1 MAGQDYIQKSY
12 DLISKDY
19 NVGTIDD
26 FKKSIEKPEG
36 MKKVYDYLSESFNV
50 GDFDSF
56 SKNMLPDKTTLQQG
70 GNFVT
75 QIPVPEPAGPLA
87 NVPKPVN
94 PLTNP
99 GYAFESIRRTGTIPT
114 PKTADKEKMIGQ
126 TIDENRQLINTEL
139 DSVTKDIQSKSEQFR
154 KEHPVLSALSS
165 VRGGTRPGV
174 ENEYTSDARY
184 ANLSAA
190 SRLLDESEQLLKAG
204 NGGGIIAGVKDA
216 ASNIDTYSM
225 GLSDLLDNQSVF
237 NALQKYQ
244 ENKPLTEDEERLL
257 DAVSINAAA
266 RLASKEPG
274 LGYTAGSAFVQSVP
288 FMLEMIAN
296 PISGAGRSGGKAL
309 AKYAAERFA
318 KAGANKLLKGSA
330 KAAGRVAADAMAATG
345 MAMTTGA
352 AGVAADT
359 YNRMSGVPVVD
370 NQFGEIQ
377 LSDVK
382 SGESAGKAFYKSLA
396 SRSIENFSEMF
407 GEYFGPI
414 GNVLSNTSIGK
425 KLSSSAIINE
435 LNKLTYADWAKKYQ
449 DILKDGKFNG
459 FIGETAEEYVGGLLN
474 AALVGDQSF
483 EDLAS
488 VENLVQTVSA
498 VGLMSGVFGAVNLA
512 GVRSARYQARKKLE
526 KSEKEA
532 YEAIGEDFNSLKE
545 EMLNNDPDSRN
556 AAMESIISS
565 QDLSVKQKQSLINY
579 LYYQNQYDG
588 LLNGENKRVNET
600 IEAENNAIREESNQ
614 ETGMYVEA
622 SLIDPLTGARIPG
635 TIVKGNMDDA
645 NLYVTWRGEDGNVK
659 MVKKSDIDPAT
670 IQSMPTQDVIDSNA
684 TMMQQAAEK
693 EIDHDMSYDPSIPAP
708 EENLGTPFTL
718 PDGNTYRFTSTT
730 AEGGFIAAQ
739 LDNEGNVIATTDQ
752 ITAEDYYN
760 SMQRAIDAV
769 EDANNMSENEAQNE
783 TSPSGEESKVSET
796 GTEQVS
802 FPMKGKYIDYS
813 KITEPKMYAS
823 ALQSEFGDEA
833 VSVLDKMIKIRKE
846 KLEKGSKSSDVIR
859 AKRDENELKQELTML
874 NGARNIIV
882 PKNISEMVEKVN
894 ENVTEPTPV
903 AKETVPEST
912 TEEEAHTEQVS
923 LIPVNEQGVPQYH
936 LTSIDNT
943 LDDLLDGSLSIEE
956 VNSFVDE
963 NIKAADKELKE
974 VEKRKPKMG
983 TSKVD
988 YLAQRDAIAEELNA
1002 ARQKVEYWNNVKKEI
1017 TPEEQDSQV
1026 IDKWMNEEPM
1036 NLQEL
1041 AAQMIATGRLKLL
1054 QADYK
1059 KQTGYGNKEAR
1070 KMFGIFA
1077 SKENGGVSLEKAGEI
1092 IELRAR
1098 GEGLLSENQEIEL
1111 NSGFEALMDVLT
1123 SSNTRGDINNY
1134 ISRNRERILREEREY
1149 QDGLEATMA
1158 EQAYGMSLEDYRSYV
1173 EAMERDMRQSLLSDE
1188 DYAQLQGEIY
1198 DDMMARER
1206 EYYEEIDEALELDRL
1221 NNVKQQK
1228 NIEDYG
1234 ENDEGRNDSLYKG
1247 SERVL
1252 PETQVNQERGVD
1264 NPQESEQAVADTG
1277 SEDGVAQESTSG
1289 EIKPVGVGHFGNI
1302 YDQFKGKVKEAFD
1315 FLVKHKEGDLLGVF
1329 YRDGIGDI
1337 DLVWGNDNGGLR
1349 HIIKRHIE
1357 EQNDFN
1363 DVFEMQSAINDVI
1376 SNGDIVRENKDKV
1389 TLQTDRYKVSINKQ
1403 YRDEKGNVIERKN
1416 WVVTA
1421 FDKSK
1426 KKGEK
1431 KYAPSR
1437 ETLTTPSS
1445 NLNKADGVTLP
1456 SNGDISTNKGKEI
1469 SSKNQ
1474 REKSKINLAVIQEG
1488 IREVD
1493 ENGYPFVLASDGTT
1507 IFGNITPKTGLVEAP
1522 IKLSV
1527 GFQGNNGKG
1536 YGLAHIEA
1544 NHGEQIRNAGFSSV
1558 KDFVS
1563 YVARNYDEDNVRVG
1577 KRRKNGSQTFLIQI
1591 TDTHDNTLFIEL
1603 SKDSSYW
1610 NVNSAGIFR
1619 KGYSN
1624 KKETVVKTEPQQ
1636 PNNAVSTGSSLSE
1649 NRKDGIISSEPNGEP
1664 TVSENKYTNTSSKN
1678 KEKGLKINPN
1688 ESILDFAQRVVDA
1701 DTRAKEEQKVE
1712 QNPTDAQK
1720 EAGNYKK
1727 GHIKVDGLD
1736 ITIEQPKGSVRSGKD
1751 RDGKEWSVTMN
1762 NTYGYI
1768 RGTKGVDGDHIDVF
1782 LSDDTSQ
1789 GNVYVVDQVNPD
1801 GSFDEHKVMY
1811 GFPDIES
1818 AKTAYLSNYEKD
1830 WKGLGNITEVSKDD
1844 FKKWIDS
1851 SVRKSKPFAEYKG
1864 YENKSDKST
1873 PAKQE
1878 NKSVSK
1884 NKLVTD
1890 ERYEELKKRMRAKLG
1905 GQMNLGVDP
1914 EILAIGTEMAVYHI
1928 EKGARKFADY
1938 AKNMIDDMGDA
1949 IRPYLKSFYNGAR
1962 DLPEVQQLGWDKDMT
1977 SYDEVSKFDIA
1988 NLGKEEVNPIET
2000 AQIVTKEKEVEEQ
2013 ADTAKKKIKKERNKK
2028 VKNESKDLPLSIN
2041 DLFTFKNNDNEQG
2054 NTRTDKGLGTEAREE
2069 TGRPERR
2076 GNDRGVHGDNVSDKV
2091 GSRSVSG
2098 TDSFKQPVVRN
2109 TNNFRFSENRGI
2121 EIPSGEIAKLK
2132 ANIEAIKTLK
2142 EIEKSGVPAT
2152 PEQQSKMAKYVGWGG
2167 LAEALNESKY
2177 NFRNNRYYGD
2187 KNWNEKYLPYYEQIK
2202 NLLTK
2207 EEFDSAVKST
2217 TTSHYTPSEV
2227 VNAMWNIAER
2237 LGFKGGN
2244 ISEPAMGIGN
2254 ILGMIPQSVSGNSY
2268 LSGFEIDSLSG
2279 RIAKALYPDA
2289 NIKVEGYEK
2298 SFAPN
2303 TKDLVITNVPFGK
2316 NAPYDKVLDKQ
2327 FRKKLGSSYNL
2338 HNYFIL
2344 KGLLELKEGG
2354 LGVFVTT
2361 SATMDGADSR
2371 FREYIS
2377 GNNYDLVGA
2386 IRLPNNAFLKGA
2398 GTSVTTDILIF
2409 RKRKP
2414 GESSNGI
2421 GYTSTVQIGEG
2432 TYQENGED
2440 RTKPIMVNEYFA
2452 NNPDMM
2458 LGEMMTAYDAGS
2470 GGLYSGASQTLKA
2483 KPGADLGKELGNAI
2497 NKLPEGIL
2505 SQSVSQN
2512 DKSEVRETTTLKEGT
2527 ITAKNGK
2534 VYVSFQG
2541 ELKLVK
2547 VTDTFIH
2554 NGEIRKVADAVNDY
2568 NNLKEVLNRLIS
2580 KEQTKGANPEP
2591 TRKELNKVYDEFVA
2605 KYGTLNRNKA
2615 LDDVI
2620 AEDVEHG
2627 LPLSLESV
2635 KRVPSAT
2642 GKSMV
2647 WQVTKADGILNKR
2660 VSYPFEIPTKADNI
2674 SDAVNIS
2681 KSYKGNIDI
2690 PYIAEITGKTE
2701 DDVTREMLETGLAY
2715 KDPITGNIIDKNTYL
2730 SGNVKDKLMEARA
2743 AVEDNPEFQKNVDDL
2758 ENVQPERIPYGDI
2771 SFRLGT
2777 TWIPEEFIN
2786 AFAETT
2792 LGISSANPMF
2802 VSEVEEYIVDK
2813 NARITDY
2820 AKSSEFKTSRLS
2832 AIDIFKAALNQRK
2845 PKVYDEVSYYE
2856 GTSKKTRKVV
2866 NEQETQAAAEKIA
2879 EMSDKFVE
2887 YMDSKTMFHQRIED
2901 VYNDKYNNY
2910 VLKKY
2915 EKPAFDNYPNANKD
2929 IKLRD
2934 HQTKAVQRC
2943 LSESTLLAH
2952 QVGTGKTFT
2961 MITTAMEMRRLG
2973 IANKPMIVVQNATLE
2988 DFVRDFYKLYPSAK
3002 ILSPSKEERNAENRK
3017 RLFNLIATGDFDAIV
3032 VPQSFMAF
3040 IPDSEERKKA
3050 YIQKRIDDFE
3060 AAIERIE
3067 DRTIQER
3074 LRKEVNNLRDSLEGV
3089 KKGKNAK
3096 GKAKTAESITAKTE
3110 RILDRRTDDVL
3121 TFEQMG
3127 VDALFVDEAHNYK
3140 KIGFPSKMSNV
3151 KGIDTSASQRA
3162 NSMLLKAQWVAE
3174 KNGGR
3179 NVILATGTPIT
3190 NTMAEVWTMMNFVSP
3205 DILDAY
3211 SIKSFDEFATTFG
3224 TVEPSLEF
3232 TATGNFKIAERF
3244 KSYTNV
3250 PELVKAFRSH
3260 TDVVLTEDV
3269 KEFKQ
3274 SNNIPKLKDGKM
3286 TNVVVEKNEDLEDV
3300 MQTLIKELEA
3310 FNKLTGK
3317 AKKEKS
3323 ALPLVVFTK
3332 AKQAAIDLRL
3342 LNPTFPDNPDSKTN
3356 KVVEN
3361 VIELYKES
3369 TPDKGTQLIFCDSY
3383 QSPSET
3389 PKMDLFDVDLSV
3401 PQFNLYND
3409 IKRKL
3414 IEGGIPASQI
3424 AIVSNYEGEKRN
3436 ALFDKVRT
3444 GDVRILIGSTEKMG
3458 VGVNVQDR
3466 LFALHHI
3473 DAPIRPMDFEQR
3485 NGRILRQ
3492 GNLYATWGKPVN
3504 VVTYGVKGTLDATAY
3519 DRLRIKQNFINQMM
3533 KGDTSSRIMEEQDDE
3548 DPSGMTFS
3556 EMAATLSG
3564 DKTAQ
3569 LLFVA
3574 QNKLKKLQNS
3584 KRSDLNSKSSMQIN
3598 ISVAK
3603 SRLNDFIR
3611 RKDEQQKITDIVK
3624 SNFPEGIES
3633 VTVKGNTINKSIS
3646 TELAPIVEQ
3655 YYDDYTLNRN
3665 TPPLKISLNNG
3676 KGEAIVHFN
3685 EGKMV
3690 YNLYVDGNKIV
3701 ENRDFSG
3708 AKGLMSSID
3717 RQLESQE
3724 KNLSTLKK
3732 NIEDEQNKISGLEEA
3747 IKKPWGKEEE
3757 LKAAQQEVEKLQQQL
3772 EEKAKQSDIVR
3783 QIESESQLDVN
3794 GNIIDETIRYRKVT
3808 DPSEI
3813 EFLENQEKIKVYRA
3827 MQVIDGKLY
3836 PPMAAAMGGKLIEPI
3851 ELNKWEKAVERP
3863 ELAIPDIDSKTG
3875 KQKVDKK
3882 TGELVWKFVLDKGGK
3897 DATGKKATP
3906 IPARYNPYI
3915 HTSRSPLN
3923 DQFKSAW
3930 IRPNLV
3936 TVEVEVPV
3944 SELTSGYKAE
3954 RAKDA
3959 VGEVEWKSGSVSGE
3973 LAKVGKTRRVIL
3985 SRWDK
3990 PVRVLDNSEVAERIA
4005 ELIGDNDITIPE
4017 NVVTPQ
4023 LRAELDKRGVK
4034 IGDPEKGVNKN
4045 EQVQEALKNGLLTDN
4060 SLVRFRENVS
4070 ENGKSLAES
4079 GNKQAVVDELSNS
4092 LNTPITV
4099 YNSLEEIVDENP
4111 RRQRNKRAAKGWYDY
4126 KTGEV
4131 FVVMPNNNNAAD
4143 IQATILH
4150 EIVAHKGL
4158 RKMFGEDFD
4167 TFLDNVYANATV
4179 DIRRKIVDM
4188 TEGNPLRLR
4197 EATEE
4202 YLAELAEK
4210 GFDNKAERTLWEK
4223 VKDAFLDLLRKA
4235 GIKLDFQLTDN
4246 ELRYILWRSYKQ
4258 LQNEN
4263 LLDIA
4268 EDITKRTELGIGDTV
4283 LRFREEGQTDK
4294 KDAEDTTVQ
4303 EYEAALNKKNRLNI
4317 NTYKAREAFQ
4327 DSMLSVKILQETLE
4341 KHSGKEV
4348 RNFED
4353 VYKAENQL
4361 GSKTYA
4367 DFDSFRKK
4375 YFEPLV
4381 KELDE
4386 LIKEDWKRNE
4396 DLKMYVYAKS
4406 GLERN
4411 EKFPVIKAEQEYV
4424 DKKKELDKSLIEGKL
4439 NDKQYDALL
4448 EQAEAARDQ
4457 KIADSKTED
4466 FSGLTGLMKDYNEV
4480 NGTDEKDFKSLAE
4493 KIVSEYESQNDTK
4506 GLWKAI
4512 RAVNDF
4518 TLRKEMES
4526 GLISSEQFR
4535 SIKNMGMDYYVPLR
4549 GWKEEVASDV
4559 YEYVTKISPVENI
4572 NAKMKGRKSLAFNP
4586 LATMCSLA
4594 ETAIVLGNRN
4604 KMKQKL
4610 FNLVVNRPS
4619 SLATVRDIWYVKNA
4633 EGKWEPDYPDLGKAN
4648 SAEAINKALEEHEE
4662 RMRELEKDGKAKRKH
4677 PRLDIGLKANKSQLD
4692 EHTVKVKINGQEYA
4706 IYIKAN
4712 PRAAQALNGMFT
4724 YEKNKMLGVL
4734 GFYTKLKRLYGAS
4747 MTSNNPEFIL
4757 PNFVRDT
4764 HQATALTF
4772 MNYGLKGVKNAM
4784 KESPDVIKAVY
4795 RGIRGKFDP
4804 KNEYDV
4810 LFKEFLENGGET
4822 GYVQYFSSKD
4832 FEKDL
4837 ERILMP
4843 TMSQKA
4849 YDYSLKKLGHII
4861 EQANRMSEDITRFN
4875 AYVQSRKAGKTI
4887 VDSIDDAKNISVNFG
4902 RRGAGFA
4909 TGGFW
4914 GTLAG
4919 VLNEFKLFFNP
4930 VIQGI
4935 NIILE
4940 PSAKHMARFAFTLFS
4955 HFALGMLVPYLYD
4968 LFGDDD
4974 YWNQSD
4980 FNRMNNLII
4989 GRIKIPMAPFF
5000 REIYG
5005 TGDIVYRLLTDRIS
5019 AEDSAW
5025 ETVSQVARMFSLEGL
5040 SNPLMFFVPDLG
5052 SPVGDIYE
5060 NENFMGLPIAKQTD
5074 FNEFDPEYKRVYKGT
5089 NGVLVAAS
5097 KYFNDITGGDDV
5109 DKSRFDNKYL
5119 NPAYIEHL
5127 LINYTGGI
5135 GKTLS
5140 NVIGSVVDL
5149 INNDTDNLTLR
5160 KIPVFGR
5167 FILDNDERTERSAI
5181 NRQYY
5186 KITEEV
5192 EKMEHNERGYAN
5204 KAASGDL
5211 DYLEKLASLQKS
5223 QRFNNLKKIISE
5235 IKKLEEKK
5243 KRIPDKYKDNL
5254 KNIDDNIFQLKE
5266 MAVEMNKD
5274 KE

>member
-19 NVGTIDD
+19 NVGTIED

-56 SKNMLPDKTTLQQG
+56 TKNMLPDKTTLQQG
-70 GNFVT
+70 TNFVT
-75 QIPVPEPAGPLA
+75 QIPVPEPAGPLS
-87 NVPKPVN
+87 NVPEPVN

-99 GYAFESIRRTGTIPT
+99 GYAFESIRRTGAVPT

-126 TIDENRQLINTEL
+126 TIDENRQLVNTQL
-139 DSVTKDIQSKSEQFR
+139 DDVIKDIQGKSEQFR
-154 KEHPVLSALSS
+154 KEHPVLSVLSS
-165 VRGGTRPGV
+165 VRGGTRPRV

-204 NGGGIIAGVKDA
+204 NGGGIIAGAKDA

-266 RLASKEPG
+266 RLAAKDPS

-330 KAAGRVAADAMAATG
+330 QAAGRVAADAMAATG

-382 SGESAGKAFYKSLA
+382 GGESAGKAFYKSLA

-425 KLSSSAIINE
+425 KLSSSAIINQ

-449 DILKDGKFNG
+449 DILKDGRFNG

-532 YEAIGEDFNSLKE
+532 YKAIGEDFNSLKE
-545 EMLNNDPDSRN
+545 EMLNSDPDSRN
-556 AAMESIISS
+556 ATMESIISS
-565 QDLSVKQKQSLINY
+565 QDLSAKQKQSLINY

-659 MVKKSDIDPAT
+659 MIKKSDIDPAT
-670 IQSMPTQDVIDSNA
+670 IQSMPTQNVIDSNA

-708 EENLGTPFTL
+708 EENLGTSFVL
-718 PDGNTYRFTSTT
+718 PDGGTYRFISTT
-730 AEGGFIAAQ
+730 PEGGFIAEQ

-752 ITAEDYYN
+752 ITADDYYN

-769 EDANNMSENEAQNE
+769 EDANNMSENETKNE
-783 TSPSGEESKVSET
+783 TSPSDGESKVSET
-796 GTEQVS
+796 ETEQIS
-802 FPMKGKYIDYS
+802 FPMKGEEIDYS
-813 KITEPKMYAS
+813 KITEPNVYAA
-823 ALQSEFGDEA
+823 ALQQEFGNDA
-833 VSVLDKMIKIRKE
+833 ASVLDEIISDKQAE
-846 KLEKGSKSSDVIR
+846 LEKASKGKDAIARRR
-859 AKRDENELKQELTML
+859 ATSKLNTELAIL
-874 NGARNIIV
+874 NDTRNILTPQDATAESAEV
-882 PKNISEMVEKVN
+882 LNNNI
-894 ENVTEPTPV
+894 TETI
-903 AKETVPEST
+903 PEQT
-912 TEEEAHTEQVS
+912 TAEEVQTEQVP

-943 LDDLLDGSLSIEE
+943 LDDLLDGTMSIEE

-963 NIKAADKELKE
+963 NIKAAESELKE

-983 TSKVD
+983 TSKAD

-1002 ARQKVEYWNNVKKEI
+1002 ARQKVEYWNNVMKEI
-1017 TPEEQDSQV
+1017 APEEQDSQV
-1026 IDKWMNEEPM
+1026 IDNWMNEEPM

-1077 SKENGGVSLEKAGEI
+1077 SKENGGVSLERAGEI

-1098 GEGLLSENQEIEL
+1098 EEGLLSDNQEIEL

-1123 SSNTRGDINNY
+1123 SSNTRGDINSY
-1134 ISRNRERILREEREY
+1134 ISRSREAKLIEEKEY
-1149 QDGLEATMA
+1149 QRNLA
-1158 EQAYGMSLEDYRSYV
+1158 EQFAAEAYGMSYNDYLAYEESIDRTIRANMLD
-1173 EAMERDMRQSLLSDE
+1173 EAQYNE
-1188 DYAQLQGEIY
+1188 LQGEIY

-1206 EYYEEIDEALELDRL
+1206 DFYEDIDEALAADRL
-1221 NNVKQQK
+1221 NNVEQQQ
-1228 NIEDYG
+1228 IEEDYG
-1234 ENDEGRNDSLYKG
+1234 ENESREYESLHQG
-1247 SERVL
+1247 SDGIL
-1252 PETQVNQERGVD
+1252 PETQVNQEGRGG
-1264 NPQESEQAVADTG
+1264 NIEETEQASFSTG
-1277 SEDGVAQESTSG
+1277 G
-1289 EIKPVGVGHFGNI
+1289 EN
-1302 YDQFKGKVKEAFD
+1302 
-1315 FLVKHKEGDLLGVF
+1315 
-1329 YRDGIGDI
+1329 
-1337 DLVWGNDNGGLR
+1337 
-1349 HIIKRHIE
+1349 
-1357 EQNDFN
+1357 
-1363 DVFEMQSAINDVI
+1363 
-1376 SNGDIVRENKDKV
+1376 
-1389 TLQTDRYKVSINKQ
+1389 
-1403 YRDEKGNVIERKN
+1403 
-1416 WVVTA
+1416 
-1421 FDKSK
+1421 
-1426 KKGEK
+1426 
-1431 KYAPSR
+1431 
-1437 ETLTTPSS
+1437 
-1445 NLNKADGVTLP
+1445 GVTQ
-1456 SNGDISTNKGKEI
+1456 E
-1469 SSKNQ
+1469 
-1474 REKSKINLAVIQEG
+1474 EKPA
-1488 IREVD
+1488 
-1493 ENGYPFVLASDGTT
+1493 TT
-1507 IFGNITPKTGLVEAP
+1507 IK
-1522 IKLSV
+1522 
-1527 GFQGNNGKG
+1527 Q
-1536 YGLAHIEA
+1536 
-1544 NHGEQIRNAGFSSV
+1544 
-1558 KDFVS
+1558 
-1563 YVARNYDEDNVRVG
+1563 DE
-1577 KRRKNGSQTFLIQI
+1577 
-1591 TDTHDNTLFIEL
+1591 
-1603 SKDSSYW
+1603 
-1610 NVNSAGIFR
+1610 
-1619 KGYSN
+1619 
-1624 KKETVVKTEPQQ
+1624 
-1636 PNNAVSTGSSLSE
+1636 SL
-1649 NRKDGIISSEPNGEP
+1649 
-1664 TVSENKYTNTSSKN
+1664 
-1678 KEKGLKINPN
+1678 
-1688 ESILDFAQRVVDA
+1688 LDFAQRVVDA

-1736 ITIEQPKGSVRSGKD
+1736 ITIEQPKGSIRSGKD

-1864 YENKSDKST
+1864 VENKS
-1873 PAKQE
+1873 E
-1878 NKSVSK
+1878 NAAPEKPEKKSVSK

-2013 ADTAKKKIKKERNKK
+2013 ADTAKKKIKKERNKNI
-2028 VKNESKDLPLSIN
+2028 KNESKDLPLSIN
-2041 DLFTFKNNDNEQG
+2041 DLFTFKNSDNEQG

-2069 TGRPERR
+2069 TGRSERR
-2076 GNDRGVHGDNVSDKV
+2076 GNYRGVHGDNVPDKV

-2098 TDSFKQPVVRN
+2098 TDSVKQLVVRN
-2109 TNNFRFSENRGI
+2109 TNNFRFPENRGI
-2121 EIPSGEIAKLK
+2121 EIPTGEIAKLK

-2177 NFRNNRYYGD
+2177 NFRNNRYYAD

-2483 KPGADLGKELGNAI
+2483 KAGADLSKELSNAI

-2512 DKSEVRETTTLKEGT
+2512 DKSEVRKATTLKEGT

-2541 ELKLVK
+2541 ELKPVK

-2580 KEQTKGANPEP
+2580 EEQTKGANPEP

-2690 PYIAEITGKTE
+2690 PYIADITGKTE
-2701 DDVTREMLETGLAY
+2701 EDVTREMLETGLAY

-2730 SGNVKDKLMEARA
+2730 SGNVKDKLLEAKA

-2832 AIDIFKAALNQRK
+2832 TIDIFKAALNQRK

-3274 SNNIPKLKDGKM
+3274 SNNIPKLKDNKM
-3286 TNVVVEKNEDLEDV
+3286 TNIVVEKNEDLEDV
-3300 MQTLIKELEA
+3300 MQTLIHELEE

-3317 AKKEKS
+3317 AKRNKS

-3356 KVVEN
+3356 RVVEN
-3361 VIELYKES
+3361 VLELYKES

-3383 QSPSET
+3383 QSPSEK

-3414 IEGGIPASQI
+3414 VEGGIPTNEI

-3436 ALFDKVRT
+3436 ALFDKVRN
-3444 GDVRILIGSTEKMG
+3444 GDVRVLIGSTEKMG

-3584 KRSDLNSKSSMQIN
+3584 KRSDLNSKSSMQVN

-3611 RKDEQQKITDIVK
+3611 RKEEQKEITDSVK
-3624 SNFPEGIES
+3624 ANFPDGVES
-3633 VTVKGNTINKSIS
+3633 VTVKGKTISKSIS
-3646 TELAPIVEQ
+3646 TELSPIVEQ

-3690 YNLYVDGNKIV
+3690 YNLYVDGKKLV

-3708 AKGLMSSID
+3708 AKGLMASID
-3717 RQLESQE
+3717 RQIESQE
-3724 KNLSTLKK
+3724 NNLSSLERK
-3732 NIEDEQNKISGLEEA
+3732 IEDEENKISGLEEA

-3757 LKAAQQEVEKLQQQL
+3757 LKAAQQEVENLQKQL
-3772 EEKAKQSDIVR
+3772 EEKAKQNNVVR
-3783 QIESESQLDVN
+3783 QIENESKLDVN
-3794 GNIIDETIRYRKVT
+3794 GNIVDETVRYRKGNSNISNMPYRQRINT
-3808 DPSEI
+3808 A
-3813 EFLENQEKIKVYRA
+3813 EKLAQRLNTNVQFIVD
-3827 MQVIDGKLY
+3827 MEQV
-3836 PPMAAAMGGKLIEPI
+3836 
-3851 ELNKWEKAVERP
+3851 
-3863 ELAIPDIDSKTG
+3863 SK
-3875 KQKVDKK
+3875 
-3882 TGELVWKFVLDKGGK
+3882 LDKAK
-3897 DATGKKATP
+3897 
-3906 IPARYNPYI
+3906 
-3915 HTSRSPLN
+3915 
-3923 DQFKSAW
+3923 Q
-3930 IRPNLV
+3930 
-3936 TVEVEVPV
+3936 
-3944 SELTSGYKAE
+3944 LT
-3954 RAKDA
+3954 
-3959 VGEVEWKSGSVSGE
+3959 
-3973 LAKVGKTRRVIL
+3973 
-3985 SRWDK
+3985 
-3990 PVRVLDNSEVAERIA
+3990 
-4005 ELIGDNDITIPE
+4005 
-4017 NVVTPQ
+4017 
-4023 LRAELDKRGVK
+4023 
-4034 IGDPEKGVNKN
+4034 
-4045 EQVQEALKNGLLTDN
+4045 
-4060 SLVRFRENVS
+4060 
-4070 ENGKSLAES
+4070 
-4079 GNKQAVVDELSNS
+4079 
-4092 LNTPITV
+4092 
-4099 YNSLEEIVDENP
+4099 
-4111 RRQRNKRAAKGWYDY
+4111 KGWYDIKEDTVY
-4126 KTGEV
+4126 IV
-4131 FVVMPNNNNAAD
+4131 IPNNTDVAD
-4143 IQATILH
+4143 VQATVLH
-4150 EIVAHKGL
+4150 EVVAHKGL

-4167 TFLDNVYANATV
+4167 KFLDNVYANATV

-4235 GIKLDFQLTDN
+4235 GIKLNFQITDN
-4246 ELRYILWRSYKQ
+4246 ELRYILWRSY
-4258 LQNEN
+4258 NN
-4263 LLDIA
+4263 LKEGNILDLA
-4268 EDITKRTELGIGDTV
+4268 EDITMRKEL
-4283 LRFREEGQTDK
+4283 LP
-4294 KDAEDTTVQ
+4294 TTRRAKVSVPKIADDGTIA
-4303 EYEAALNKKNRLNI
+4303 EYEAALAKKS
-4317 NTYKAREAFQ
+4317 YKAREAYQ
-4327 DSMLSVKILQETLE
+4327 DSMLALKVLQDILA
-4341 KHSGKEV
+4341 KYSGKPIKSWE
-4348 RNFED
+4348 NA
-4353 VYKAENQL
+4353 YMAENQL
-4361 GSKTYA
+4361 SSKNTAETEAYSK
-4367 DFDSFRKK
+4367 D
-4375 YFEPLV
+4375 YFNPIVESV
-4381 KELDE
+4381 
-4386 LIKEDWKRNE
+4386 
-4396 DLKMYVYAKS
+4396 AKIVNAGYS
-4406 GLERN
+4406 YRDVLNYMIAKHGLERN
-4411 EKFPVIKAEQEYV
+4411 EVFARRDADQWLKTGEE
-4424 DKKKELDKSLIEGKL
+4424 DLREKL
-4439 NDKQYDALL
+4439 ERGEITEKQFDALYESL
-4448 EQAEAARDQ
+4448 QRRAEEKYQENRERDY
-4457 KIADSKTED
+4457 
-4466 FSGLTGLMKDYNEV
+4466 SGLSSLMEDYGEDTDTDYNAFAESLV
-4480 NGTDEKDFKSLAE
+4480 ESMESNVDTTELWKSINNATKKTLQKA
-4493 KIVSEYESQNDTK
+4493 YESGMMSKQAYDK
-4506 GLWKAI
+4506 
-4512 RAVNDF
+4512 V
-4518 TLRKEMES
+4518 
-4526 GLISSEQFR
+4526 
-4535 SIKNMGMDYYVPLR
+4535 KNMFKYYIPLR
-4549 GWKEEVASDV
+4549 GWNENTASDV
-4559 YEYVTKISPVENI
+4559 YDYMNSERSPVNSVPRK
-4572 NAKMKGRKSLAFNP
+4572 AGGRNSLADDP
-4586 LATMCSLA
+4586 LATIGNMA
-4594 ETAIVLGNRN
+4594 ESAILQGNRN
-4604 KMKQKL
+4604 LMKQNFL
-4610 FNLVVNRPS
+4610 NMVINHPS
-4619 SLATVRDIWYVKNA
+4619 SVAKVKDMWYVYNEIDEVWEPSLPQYNPDFTADEIADAQEKHEQRMKELKQ
-4633 EGKWEPDYPDLGKAN
+4633 EGKATKNISSLNVPYRVLPWEAKEHVVTVLRNGK
-4648 SAEAINKALEEHEE
+4648 E
-4662 RMRELEKDGKAKRKH
+4662 
-4677 PRLDIGLKANKSQLD
+4677 Q
-4692 EHTVKVKINGQEYA
+4692 VVFING
-4706 IYIKAN
+4706 N
-4712 PRAAQALNGMFT
+4712 PRAAQALNGMTNPDAESNIILNGVSRFNRQLAANFT
-4724 YEKNKMLGVL
+4724 TRNPAFVFSNLSRDLIFATSAVTVKEDKEYAQKFAKNILTSMLTVA
-4734 GFYTKLKRLYGAS
+4734 R
-4747 MTSNNPEFIL
+4747 
-4757 PNFVRDT
+4757 V
-4764 HQATALTF
+4764 
-4772 MNYGLKGVKNAM
+4772 LKG
-4784 KESPDVIKAVY
+4784 KADMSKKSDAY
-4795 RGIRGKFDP
+4795 FM
-4804 KNEYDV
+4804 
-4810 LFKEFLENGGET
+4810 EFLANGGET
-4822 GYVQYFSSKD
+4822 GYTALNSVDDYKKKIEKSLSELSNSYVYTVGFKR
-4832 FEKDL
+4832 EKDSDGKNKWKPVQL
-4837 ERILMP
+4837 TSKRDYFKAVRFLADQFSTMNRWAEDISRFNTYMTSREMGRGIVESVNDAKEVTVNFNKKGAGYK
-4843 TMSQKA
+4843 TMSKNSDWYA
-4849 YDYSLKKLGHII
+4849 PENMLG
-4861 EQANRMSEDITRFN
+4861 ASAGAFRNLYLFFN
-4875 AYVQSRKAGKTI
+4875 AAVQSL
-4887 VDSIDDAKNISVNFG
+4887 VNFG
-4902 RRGAGFA
+4902 RLAERNKKGFGALIGGFTVAGFA
-4909 TGGFW
+4909 MPLINQLLY
-4914 GTLAG
+4914 TL
-4919 VLNEFKLFFNP
+4919 
-4930 VIQGI
+4930 
-4935 NIILE
+4935 
-4940 PSAKHMARFAFTLFS
+4940 
-4955 HFALGMLVPYLYD
+4955 LG
-4968 LFGDDD
+4968 GDDD
-4974 YWNQSD
+4974 KDYYGDLPDWV
-4980 FNRMNNLII
+4980 RRNNLCVYTGGNRFITIPLPIELRAFYGLGDIAYQNTI
-4989 GRIKIPMAPFF
+4989 GYDGKKGT
-5000 REIYG
+5000 EIAYEAINQMTELLPLNPLG
-5005 TGDIVYRLLTDRIS
+5005 NNGDIVS
-5019 AEDSAW
+5019 
-5025 ETVSQVARMFSLEGL
+5025 TVMPDAFK
-5040 SNPLMFFVPDLG
+5040 PFFQ
-5052 SPVGDIYE
+5052 IYE
-5060 NENFMGLPIAKQTD
+5060 NKDFTGKPIYKESP
-5074 FNEFDPEYKRVYKGT
+5074 FNKTYPEWTKTYRGT
-5089 NGVLVAAS
+5089 SGWLVDLAEWT
-5097 KYFNDITGGDDV
+5097 NELGGGDKYKTSDV
-5109 DKSRFDNKYL
+5109 EMLNW
-5119 NPAYIEHL
+5119 NPAKAEHL
-5127 LINYTGGI
+5127 FESYFGGM
-5135 GKTLS
+5135 GKTLNQAGKTFWYATES
-5140 NVIGSVVDL
+5140 LLSGEMNDNLVVRNVPVFNRFFNTVDDKSAFSK
-5149 INNDTDNLTLR
+5149 INNLYFR
-5160 KIPVFGR
+5160 Y
-5167 FILDNDERTERSAI
+5167 LDEYEKTED
-5181 NRQYY
+5181 
-5186 KITEEV
+5186 V
-5192 EKMEHNERGYAN
+5192 LRGYS
-5204 KAASGDL
+5204 KEVSSGNL
-5211 DYLEKLASLQKS
+5211 DYLEKLVSLQKS
-5223 QRFNNLKKIISE
+5223 KKYQNLYIVNQSKKNVMRLMD
-5235 IKKLEEKK
+5235 IKKKVPET
-5243 KRIPDKYKDNL
+5243 
-5254 KNIDDNIFQLKE
+5254 
-5266 MAVEMNKD
+5266 D
-5274 KE
+5274 KETLEKIDAQIMNIKADMVNRVRPK

>member
-1 MAGQDYIQKSY
+1 MAEQNNDYLKKVY
-12 DLISKDY
+12 DRTGEKYD
-19 NVGTIDD
+19 VGSFDS
-26 FKKSIEKPEG
+26 FLEALKKPEKR
-36 MKKVYDYLSESFNV
+36 KKVYDYLNEKYIMD
-50 GDFDSF
+50 DFDTFDTKILGLVNKS
-56 SKNMLPDKTTLQQG
+56 PQG
-70 GNFVT
+70 MNYAT
-75 QIPVPEPAGPLA
+75 QIPVPEPAGPLS
-87 NVPKPVN
+87 NIPEPVN

-99 GYAFESIRRTGTIPT
+99 GYAFESIRRTGTMPI

-126 TIDENRQLINTEL
+126 TIDENRQLINTQL

-154 KEHPVLSALSS
+154 KEHPVLFALSNVS
-165 VRGGTRPGV
+165 NGSISGV
-174 ENEYTSDARY
+174 KNEYKSDARY

-190 SRLLDESEQLLKAG
+190 SRLLDESEQLLNAPKS
-204 NGGGIIAGVKDA
+204 GGWDNVKGVIHGIKDA

-225 GLSDLLDNQSVF
+225 GLSDLLDNKSVF

-266 RLASKEPG
+266 RLAVKDPNY
-274 LGYTAGSAFVQSVP
+274 GYYAGSSFVQSVP
-288 FMLEMIAN
+288 FMLEMMLN
-296 PISGAGRSGGKAL
+296 PISGAGKAL
-309 AKYAAERFA
+309 TKYAVKRFA
-318 KAGANKLLKGSA
+318 KSGANKLLKGSA

-449 DILKDGKFNG
+449 DILKDGRFNG

-600 IEAENNAIREESNQ
+600 IETENNAIREESNQ

-635 TIVKGNMDDA
+635 TIVKGSMDDA

-708 EENLGTPFTL
+708 EENLGTSFVL
-718 PDGNTYRFTSTT
+718 PDGGTYRFISTT
-730 AEGGFIAAQ
+730 PEGGFIAEQ

-769 EDANNMSENEAQNE
+769 EDANNMSENKAQNE

-802 FPMKGKYIDYS
+802 FPMKGEEIDYS
-813 KITEPKMYAS
+813 KITEPNVYAA
-823 ALQSEFGDEA
+823 ALQQEFGNDA
-833 VSVLDKMIKIRKE
+833 ASVLDEIITDKQAE
-846 KLEKGSKSSDVIR
+846 LEKASKGKDAITRRRVTNKINTELSLL
-859 AKRDENELKQELTML
+859 NE
-874 NGARNIIV
+874 ARNIITPV
-882 PKNISEMVEKVN
+882 QTKEVIKQVN
-894 ENVTEPTPV
+894 DNVTEPTPV
-903 AKETVPEST
+903 AKETVPELAT
-912 TEEEAHTEQVS
+912 AEEVQTEQAP

-963 NIKAADKELKE
+963 NIKAAEKELKE

-983 TSKVD
+983 TSKAD

-1002 ARQKVEYWNNVKKEI
+1002 VRQKVEYWNNVKKEI

-1098 GEGLLSENQEIEL
+1098 EEGLLSNEQEIEY

-1123 SSNTRGDINNY
+1123 GSSTKGDINSYVAN
-1134 ISRNRERILREEREY
+1134 NRERILREEREY
-1149 QDGLEATMA
+1149 QDGLEAAMA

-1173 EAMERDMRQSLLSDE
+1173 EAMERGMRQSLLSDE
-1188 DYAQLQGEIY
+1188 DYAELQGEIY

-1264 NPQESEQAVADTG
+1264 NPQESEQAVADIG
-1277 SEDGVAQESTSG
+1277 SENGVAQENTSG
-1289 EIKPVGVGHFGNI
+1289 EIKPIGKGAFGDI
-1302 YDQFKGKVKEAFD
+1302 YDQFKGKAKEAIK
-1315 FLVKHKEGDLLGVF
+1315 FLLKKRSGEAIGALHHKDV
-1329 YRDGIGDI
+1329 GDI
-1337 DLVWGNDNGGLR
+1337 DLVWGKEGTGKSNGFGLSKLAKFHPEVLDNLQE
-1349 HIIKRHIE
+1349 II
-1357 EQNDFN
+1357 D
-1363 DVFEMQSAINDVI
+1363 DMVVI
-1376 SNGDIVRENKDKV
+1376 SRTENRINLESETHKAAVRLEWD
-1389 TLQTDRYKVSINKQ
+1389 
-1403 YRDEKGNVIERKN
+1403 
-1416 WVVTA
+1416 
-1421 FDKSK
+1421 
-1426 KKGEK
+1426 GEK
-1431 KYAPSR
+1431 KNWLLTAFEKEKPTATDRTTDIGDTELQNDTAPLQ
-1437 ETLTTPSS
+1437 TADSS
-1445 NLNKADGVTLP
+1445 T
-1456 SNGDISTNKGKEI
+1456 SKGK
-1469 SSKNQ
+1469 K
-1474 REKSKINLAVIQEG
+1474 
-1488 IREVD
+1488 
-1493 ENGYPFVLASDGTT
+1493 
-1507 IFGNITPKTGLVEAP
+1507 
-1522 IKLSV
+1522 
-1527 GFQGNNGKG
+1527 
-1536 YGLAHIEA
+1536 
-1544 NHGEQIRNAGFSSV
+1544 
-1558 KDFVS
+1558 
-1563 YVARNYDEDNVRVG
+1563 
-1577 KRRKNGSQTFLIQI
+1577 
-1591 TDTHDNTLFIEL
+1591 
-1603 SKDSSYW
+1603 
-1610 NVNSAGIFR
+1610 
-1619 KGYSN
+1619 
-1624 KKETVVKTEPQQ
+1624 
-1636 PNNAVSTGSSLSE
+1636 
-1649 NRKDGIISSEPNGEP
+1649 ISSENQ
-1664 TVSENKYTNTSSKN
+1664 
-1678 KEKGLKINPN
+1678 EKGLKINPN
-1688 ESILDFAQRVVDA
+1688 ESLLDFAQRVVDA

-1727 GHIKVDGLD
+1727 GHIKVNGLD

-1818 AKTAYLSNYEKD
+1818 AKTAYMSNYEKG

-1864 YENKSDKST
+1864 F
-1873 PAKQE
+1873 KQE
-1878 NKSVSK
+1878 AKEDSE
-1884 NKLVTD
+1884 TD
-1890 ERYEELKKRMRAKLG
+1890 EERFRFIGEIGAGNLDKAEEATTRLDNLSVARQMEGEGKDTKNIKYATGWERGADGKWRYE
-1905 GQMNLGVDP
+1905 
-1914 EILAIGTEMAVYHI
+1914 TE
-1928 EKGARKFADY
+1928 D
-1938 AKNMIDDMGDA
+1938 
-1949 IRPYLKSFYNGAR
+1949 
-1962 DLPEVQQLGWDKDMT
+1962 
-1977 SYDEVSKFDIA
+1977 
-1988 NLGKEEVNPIET
+1988 
-2000 AQIVTKEKEVEEQ
+2000 
-2013 ADTAKKKIKKERNKK
+2013 
-2028 VKNESKDLPLSIN
+2028 
-2041 DLFTFKNNDNEQG
+2041 
-2054 NTRTDKGLGTEAREE
+2054 
-2069 TGRPERR
+2069 
-2076 GNDRGVHGDNVSDKV
+2076 
-2091 GSRSVSG
+2091 
-2098 TDSFKQPVVRN
+2098 
-2109 TNNFRFSENRGI
+2109 
-2121 EIPSGEIAKLK
+2121 
-2132 ANIEAIKTLK
+2132 
-2142 EIEKSGVPAT
+2142 
-2152 PEQQSKMAKYVGWGG
+2152 
-2167 LAEALNESKY
+2167 
-2177 NFRNNRYYGD
+2177 
-2187 KNWNEKYLPYYEQIK
+2187 
-2202 NLLTK
+2202 
-2207 EEFDSAVKST
+2207 
-2217 TTSHYTPSEV
+2217 
-2227 VNAMWNIAER
+2227 
-2237 LGFKGGN
+2237 
-2244 ISEPAMGIGN
+2244 
-2254 ILGMIPQSVSGNSY
+2254 
-2268 LSGFEIDSLSG
+2268 FEIDVSG
-2279 RIAKALYPDA
+2279 LAR
-2289 NIKVEGYEK
+2289 
-2298 SFAPN
+2298 
-2303 TKDLVITNVPFGK
+2303 K
-2316 NAPYDKVLDKQ
+2316 N
-2327 FRKKLGSSYNL
+2327 NL
-2338 HNYFIL
+2338 H
-2344 KGLLELKEGG
+2344 
-2354 LGVFVTT
+2354 
-2361 SATMDGADSR
+2361 
-2371 FREYIS
+2371 
-2377 GNNYDLVGA
+2377 
-2386 IRLPNNAFLKGA
+2386 
-2398 GTSVTTDILIF
+2398 
-2409 RKRKP
+2409 
-2414 GESSNGI
+2414 
-2421 GYTSTVQIGEG
+2421 
-2432 TYQENGED
+2432 
-2440 RTKPIMVNEYFA
+2440 
-2452 NNPDMM
+2452 
-2458 LGEMMTAYDAGS
+2458 
-2470 GGLYSGASQTLKA
+2470 
-2483 KPGADLGKELGNAI
+2483 
-2497 NKLPEGIL
+2497 
-2505 SQSVSQN
+2505 
-2512 DKSEVRETTTLKEGT
+2512 
-2527 ITAKNGK
+2527 
-2534 VYVSFQG
+2534 
-2541 ELKLVK
+2541 
-2547 VTDTFIH
+2547 
-2554 NGEIRKVADAVNDY
+2554 
-2568 NNLKEVLNRLIS
+2568 
-2580 KEQTKGANPEP
+2580 
-2591 TRKELNKVYDEFVA
+2591 
-2605 KYGTLNRNKA
+2605 
-2615 LDDVI
+2615 
-2620 AEDVEHG
+2620 
-2627 LPLSLESV
+2627 
-2635 KRVPSAT
+2635 
-2642 GKSMV
+2642 
-2647 WQVTKADGILNKR
+2647 
-2660 VSYPFEIPTKADNI
+2660 
-2674 SDAVNIS
+2674 
-2681 KSYKGNIDI
+2681 
-2690 PYIAEITGKTE
+2690 
-2701 DDVTREMLETGLAY
+2701 
-2715 KDPITGNIIDKNTYL
+2715 
-2730 SGNVKDKLMEARA
+2730 
-2743 AVEDNPEFQKNVDDL
+2743 
-2758 ENVQPERIPYGDI
+2758 
-2771 SFRLGT
+2771 
-2777 TWIPEEFIN
+2777 
-2786 AFAETT
+2786 
-2792 LGISSANPMF
+2792 
-2802 VSEVEEYIVDK
+2802 
-2813 NARITDY
+2813 
-2820 AKSSEFKTSRLS
+2820 
-2832 AIDIFKAALNQRK
+2832 
-2845 PKVYDEVSYYE
+2845 
-2856 GTSKKTRKVV
+2856 
-2866 NEQETQAAAEKIA
+2866 
-2879 EMSDKFVE
+2879 
-2887 YMDSKTMFHQRIED
+2887 
-2901 VYNDKYNNY
+2901 
-2910 VLKKY
+2910 
-2915 EKPAFDNYPNANKD
+2915 
-2929 IKLRD
+2929 
-2934 HQTKAVQRC
+2934 
-2943 LSESTLLAH
+2943 
-2952 QVGTGKTFT
+2952 
-2961 MITTAMEMRRLG
+2961 
-2973 IANKPMIVVQNATLE
+2973 
-2988 DFVRDFYKLYPSAK
+2988 
-3002 ILSPSKEERNAENRK
+3002 
-3017 RLFNLIATGDFDAIV
+3017 
-3032 VPQSFMAF
+3032 
-3040 IPDSEERKKA
+3040 
-3050 YIQKRIDDFE
+3050 
-3060 AAIERIE
+3060 
-3067 DRTIQER
+3067 ER
-3074 LRKEVNNLRDSLEGV
+3074 L
-3089 KKGKNAK
+3089 
-3096 GKAKTAESITAKTE
+3096 
-3110 RILDRRTDDVL
+3110 
-3121 TFEQMG
+3121 
-3127 VDALFVDEAHNYK
+3127 
-3140 KIGFPSKMSNV
+3140 
-3151 KGIDTSASQRA
+3151 
-3162 NSMLLKAQWVAE
+3162 
-3174 KNGGR
+3174 
-3179 NVILATGTPIT
+3179 
-3190 NTMAEVWTMMNFVSP
+3190 
-3205 DILDAY
+3205 
-3211 SIKSFDEFATTFG
+3211 
-3224 TVEPSLEF
+3224 
-3232 TATGNFKIAERF
+3232 
-3244 KSYTNV
+3244 
-3250 PELVKAFRSH
+3250 
-3260 TDVVLTEDV
+3260 
-3269 KEFKQ
+3269 
-3274 SNNIPKLKDGKM
+3274 
-3286 TNVVVEKNEDLEDV
+3286 
-3300 MQTLIKELEA
+3300 
-3310 FNKLTGK
+3310 
-3317 AKKEKS
+3317 
-3323 ALPLVVFTK
+3323 
-3332 AKQAAIDLRL
+3332 
-3342 LNPTFPDNPDSKTN
+3342 
-3356 KVVEN
+3356 
-3361 VIELYKES
+3361 
-3369 TPDKGTQLIFCDSY
+3369 
-3383 QSPSET
+3383 
-3389 PKMDLFDVDLSV
+3389 
-3401 PQFNLYND
+3401 
-3409 IKRKL
+3409 
-3414 IEGGIPASQI
+3414 
-3424 AIVSNYEGEKRN
+3424 
-3436 ALFDKVRT
+3436 
-3444 GDVRILIGSTEKMG
+3444 
-3458 VGVNVQDR
+3458 
-3466 LFALHHI
+3466 
-3473 DAPIRPMDFEQR
+3473 
-3485 NGRILRQ
+3485 
-3492 GNLYATWGKPVN
+3492 
-3504 VVTYGVKGTLDATAY
+3504 
-3519 DRLRIKQNFINQMM
+3519 
-3533 KGDTSSRIMEEQDDE
+3533 
-3548 DPSGMTFS
+3548 
-3556 EMAATLSG
+3556 
-3564 DKTAQ
+3564 
-3569 LLFVA
+3569 
-3574 QNKLKKLQNS
+3574 
-3584 KRSDLNSKSSMQIN
+3584 
-3598 ISVAK
+3598 
-3603 SRLNDFIR
+3603 
-3611 RKDEQQKITDIVK
+3611 
-3624 SNFPEGIES
+3624 
-3633 VTVKGNTINKSIS
+3633 
-3646 TELAPIVEQ
+3646 
-3655 YYDDYTLNRN
+3655 
-3665 TPPLKISLNNG
+3665 
-3676 KGEAIVHFN
+3676 
-3685 EGKMV
+3685 
-3690 YNLYVDGNKIV
+3690 
-3701 ENRDFSG
+3701 
-3708 AKGLMSSID
+3708 
-3717 RQLESQE
+3717 
-3724 KNLSTLKK
+3724 
-3732 NIEDEQNKISGLEEA
+3732 
-3747 IKKPWGKEEE
+3747 PWGKELDALSNKLFDGEVLTEAEE
-3757 LKAAQQEVEKLQQQL
+3757 LRFDELVTLSNGLRKTYETTDVRYLDDYVKDSSLFVAYPKLREVQVEMYNNPNSLIRATWYRDNNIIRVNEASLETGNLRSILLHEVQHAIQNEEGFSRGGSPDVLYPFGSKNILSKIEEANRFIEKYGDNFLVKARKDVDNEFSNDAIFIIKKIGRNKKKMSALDGRFALMQLYMDKANIRPLGVEGYKKLSGEVEARNVERRLNMTLEDRKKSLASETEDVSREDQIFLEDAFADGSKSMSTLNEDASNDLQKINARFNTELQQQIDGTL
-3772 EEKAKQSDIVR
+3772 PKGHIYQLGRPSASLLSSGIPDLQIELRADKLAQKASDEYKSKHPFSLSDVVNLPQAIANPLAVFDSNTGYGSKVILTELTDKKGNSFVVSMNTNVPRGYNRIQINSITSVYPKDNSKGIIGWINRGDRLRYADKNKFLNWIAQQLPHATDLSIRTQELNTATNIVENFRNPTAEQGKIIAEAQNIAESLNTDINIITDVR
-3783 QIESESQLDVN
+3783 QIEDDNKGIAS
-3794 GNIIDETIRYRKVT
+3794 RK
-3808 DPSEI
+3808 
-3813 EFLENQEKIKVYRA
+3813 
-3827 MQVIDGKLY
+3827 
-3836 PPMAAAMGGKLIEPI
+3836 
-3851 ELNKWEKAVERP
+3851 
-3863 ELAIPDIDSKTG
+3863 
-3875 KQKVDKK
+3875 
-3882 TGELVWKFVLDKGGK
+3882 
-3897 DATGKKATP
+3897 
-3906 IPARYNPYI
+3906 
-3915 HTSRSPLN
+3915 
-3923 DQFKSAW
+3923 
-3930 IRPNLV
+3930 
-3936 TVEVEVPV
+3936 
-3944 SELTSGYKAE
+3944 
-3954 RAKDA
+3954 
-3959 VGEVEWKSGSVSGE
+3959 
-3973 LAKVGKTRRVIL
+3973 
-3985 SRWDK
+3985 
-3990 PVRVLDNSEVAERIA
+3990 
-4005 ELIGDNDITIPE
+4005 
-4017 NVVTPQ
+4017 
-4023 LRAELDKRGVK
+4023 
-4034 IGDPEKGVNKN
+4034 
-4045 EQVQEALKNGLLTDN
+4045 
-4060 SLVRFRENVS
+4060 
-4070 ENGKSLAES
+4070 
-4079 GNKQAVVDELSNS
+4079 
-4092 LNTPITV
+4092 
-4099 YNSLEEIVDENP
+4099 
-4111 RRQRNKRAAKGWYDY
+4111 RNAKGWYDT
-4126 KTGEV
+4126 KTETV
-4131 FVVMPNNNNAAD
+4131 HVVIPNHAD
-4143 IQATILH
+4143 IADVQATVLH
-4150 EIVAHKGL
+4150 EVVAHKGL

-4167 TFLDNVYANATV
+4167 TFLDNVYANATE
-4179 DIRRKIVDM
+4179 DIRRKIVDK

-4210 GFDNKAERTLWEK
+4210 GFDNKAERTLWKK

-4268 EDITKRTELGIGDTV
+4268 EDITKRTELGIGDPV

-4303 EYEAALNKKNRLNI
+4303 EYEAALNKKNRFNI

-4411 EKFPVIKAEQEYV
+4411 EKFPVIKAEQEYE

-4559 YEYVTKISPVENI
+4559 YEYVTQISPVENI

-4594 ETAIVLGNRN
+4594 GTAIVLGNRN

-4610 FNLVVNRPS
+4610 YNLVVNRPS
-4619 SLATVRDIWYVKNA
+4619 ALATVRDIWYVKNA

-4648 SAEAINKALEEHEE
+4648 SAEAINKALGEHEE

-4747 MTSNNPEFIL
+4747 MTSYNPDFIL
-4757 PNFVRDT
+4757 PNFDRDT

-4772 MNYGLKGVKNAM
+4772 MNYGLKGVKNAI

-4843 TMSQKA
+4843 TMAQKA
-4849 YDYSLKKLGHII
+4849 YDNSLKKLGYII

-4875 AYVQSRKAGKTI
+4875 AYVRSRKAGKTI

-4914 GTLAG
+4914 GTLSG

-4940 PSAKHMARFAFTLFS
+4940 PSAKHKARFAFTLFS

-5040 SNPLMFFVPDLG
+5040 SNPLMFFSPDLG
-5052 SPVGDIYE
+5052 SPVADIYE

-5140 NVIGSVVDL
+5140 NIIGSVVDL
-5149 INNDTDNLTLR
+5149 INNDTDNLSLR

-5223 QRFNNLKKIISE
+5223 KKYQNLYIVNQSKKNVMRLMD
-5235 IKKLEEKK
+5235 IKKKVPET
-5243 KRIPDKYKDNL
+5243 
-5254 KNIDDNIFQLKE
+5254 
-5266 MAVEMNKD
+5266 D
-5274 KE
+5274 KETLEKIDAQIMNIKADMVNRVRPK

>member
-26 FKKSIEKPEG
+26 FKKSIERPEG

-56 SKNMLPDKTTLQQG
+56 SKNMLPDKTRLQQG

-87 NVPKPVN
+87 NVPEPVN
-94 PLTNP
+94 PLTNH
-99 GYAFESIRRTGTIPT
+99 GYAFESIRRTGTMPT
-114 PKTADKEKMIGQ
+114 PKTVDKEKMIGQ

-139 DSVTKDIQSKSEQFR
+139 DSVAKDIQSKYEQFR

-165 VRGGTRPGV
+165 VRGGIRPGV

-204 NGGGIIAGVKDA
+204 NGGGIIAGAKDA

-288 FMLEMIAN
+288 FMLEMMLN

-330 KAAGRVAADAMAATG
+330 KAAGHVAADAMAATG
-345 MAMTTGA
+345 MAMTTGT

-414 GNVLSNTSIGK
+414 GNVLSNTSFGK

-449 DILKDGKFNG
+449 DILKDGRFNG

-622 SLIDPLTGARIPG
+622 SLIVPLTGARIPG
-635 TIVKGNMDDA
+635 TIVKGSMDDA

-708 EENLGTPFTL
+708 EENLGTSFVL
-718 PDGNTYRFTSTT
+718 PDGGTYRFISTT
-730 AEGGFIAAQ
+730 PEGGFIAEQ

-769 EDANNMSENEAQNE
+769 EDANNMSENKAQNE

-802 FPMKGKYIDYS
+802 FPMKGEEIDYS
-813 KITEPKMYAS
+813 KITEPNVYAA
-823 ALQSEFGDEA
+823 ALQQEFGNDA
-833 VSVLDKMIKIRKE
+833 ASVLDEIITDKQAE
-846 KLEKGSKSSDVIR
+846 LEKASKGKDAITRRRVTNKINTELSLL
-859 AKRDENELKQELTML
+859 NE
-874 NGARNIIV
+874 ARNIITPV
-882 PKNISEMVEKVN
+882 QTKEVIKQVN
-894 ENVTEPTPV
+894 DNVTEPTPV
-903 AKETVPEST
+903 AKETVPELAT
-912 TEEEAHTEQVS
+912 AEEVQTEQAP

-963 NIKAADKELKE
+963 NIKAAEKELKE

-983 TSKVD
+983 TSKAD
-988 YLAQRDAIAEELNA
+988 YLAQREAIAEELNA
-1002 ARQKVEYWNNVKKEI
+1002 ARQKVEYWNNVKKDI

-1098 GEGLLSENQEIEL
+1098 EEGLLSNEQEIEY

-1134 ISRNRERILREEREY
+1134 ISRNREDKLNEEKEY
-1149 QDGLEATMA
+1149 QRNLA
-1158 EQAYGMSLEDYRSYV
+1158 EQFAEEVYGMSYDDYLAYEESIDRTIRANMLD
-1173 EAMERDMRQSLLSDE
+1173 EALYNE
-1188 DYAQLQGEIY
+1188 LQGEIY
-1198 DDMMARER
+1198 DNMMARER
-1206 EYYEEIDEALELDRL
+1206 DFYEDIDEALAADRL
-1221 NNVKQQK
+1221 NNVEQQQ
-1228 NIEDYG
+1228 IEEDYG
-1234 ENDEGRNDSLYKG
+1234 ENESREYESLHQG
-1247 SERVL
+1247 SDGIL
-1252 PETQVNQERGVD
+1252 PETQVNQEGRGG
-1264 NPQESEQAVADTG
+1264 NIEETEQAVADIG
-1277 SEDGVAQESTSG
+1277 SENGVTQE
-1289 EIKPVGVGHFGNI
+1289 E
-1302 YDQFKGKVKEAFD
+1302 
-1315 FLVKHKEGDLLGVF
+1315 
-1329 YRDGIGDI
+1329 
-1337 DLVWGNDNGGLR
+1337 
-1349 HIIKRHIE
+1349 
-1357 EQNDFN
+1357 
-1363 DVFEMQSAINDVI
+1363 
-1376 SNGDIVRENKDKV
+1376 
-1389 TLQTDRYKVSINKQ
+1389 
-1403 YRDEKGNVIERKN
+1403 
-1416 WVVTA
+1416 
-1421 FDKSK
+1421 
-1426 KKGEK
+1426 
-1431 KYAPSR
+1431 SR
-1437 ETLTTPSS
+1437 EL
-1445 NLNKADGVTLP
+1445 
-1456 SNGDISTNKGKEI
+1456 
-1469 SSKNQ
+1469 
-1474 REKSKINLAVIQEG
+1474 
-1488 IREVD
+1488 D

-1507 IFGNITPKTGLVEAP
+1507 VFGNITSKTGLVEAP

-1527 GFQGNNGKG
+1527 GFQGDNGKG

-1636 PNNAVSTGSSLSE
+1636 PKNAVSTGSSLSE

-1678 KEKGLKINPN
+1678 KEKELKINQN
-1688 ESILDFAQRVVDA
+1688 ENLLDFAQRIVDA
-1701 DTRAKEEQKVE
+1701 DTRAKEEQKIE

-1818 AKTAYLSNYEKD
+1818 AKTAYMSNYEKD
-1830 WKGLGNITEVSKDD
+1830 WKGLGNITEVSKED

-1864 YENKSDKST
+1864 FENKSNKST

-2098 TDSFKQPVVRN
+2098 TDSVKQPVVRN
-2109 TNNFRFSENRGI
+2109 TNNFRFPENRGI

-2177 NFRNNRYYGD
+2177 NFRNNRYYAD

-2432 TYQENGED
+2432 TYHENGED
-2440 RTKPIMVNEYFA
+2440 KTKPIMVNEYFA

-2483 KPGADLGKELGNAI
+2483 KPGADLGKELSNAI

-2512 DKSEVRETTTLKEGT
+2512 NKSEVREATTLKEGT

-2541 ELKLVK
+2541 ELRPIK

-2580 KEQTKGANPEP
+2580 EEQTKGANPEP

-2730 SGNVKDKLMEARA
+2730 SGNVKDKLLEAKA

-2802 VSEVEEYIVDK
+2802 VSEVEEYIIDK

-3040 IPDSEERKKA
+3040 IPDSEERKKT

-3274 SNNIPKLKDGKM
+3274 SNNIPKLKDNKM
-3286 TNVVVEKNEDLEDV
+3286 TNIVVEKNEDLEDV
-3300 MQTLIKELEA
+3300 MQTLIHELEE

-3317 AKKEKS
+3317 AKRDKS

-3356 KVVEN
+3356 RVVEN
-3361 VIELYKES
+3361 VLELYKES

-3383 QSPSET
+3383 QSPSEK

-3414 IEGGIPASQI
+3414 VEGGIPANEI

-3436 ALFDKVRT
+3436 ALFDKVRN
-3444 GDVRILIGSTEKMG
+3444 GDVRVLIGSTEKMG

-3584 KRSDLNSKSSMQIN
+3584 KRSDLNSKSSMQVN

-3611 RKDEQQKITDIVK
+3611 RKEEQKEITDSVK
-3624 SNFPEGIES
+3624 ANFPDGVES
-3633 VTVKGNTINKSIS
+3633 VTVKGKTISKSIS
-3646 TELAPIVEQ
+3646 TELSPIVEQ

-3690 YNLYVDGNKIV
+3690 YNLYVDGKKLV

-3708 AKGLMSSID
+3708 AKGLMASID
-3717 RQLESQE
+3717 RQIESQE
-3724 KNLSTLKK
+3724 NNLSSLERK
-3732 NIEDEQNKISGLEEA
+3732 IEDEENKISGLEEA

-3757 LKAAQQEVEKLQQQL
+3757 LKAAQQEVENLQKQL
-3772 EEKAKQSDIVR
+3772 EEKAKQNDVAR
-3783 QIESESQLDVN
+3783 QIENESKLDVN
-3794 GNIIDETIRYRKVT
+3794 GNIIDETIRYREGITPSKNNN
-3808 DPSEI
+3808 DPY
-3813 EFLENQEKIKVYRA
+3813 YRF
-3827 MQVIDGKLY
+3827 IGETG
-3836 PPMAAAMGGKLIEPI
+3836 AANLDRAEEATTRLDNLSVARKME
-3851 ELNKWEKAVERP
+3851 
-3863 ELAIPDIDSKTG
+3863 
-3875 KQKVDKK
+3875 
-3882 TGELVWKFVLDKGGK
+3882 GEGK
-3897 DATGKKATP
+3897 DAKAIKYATGWERGADNKWRYETSDLKLKGGWEEKADNLLGVSLDKVVEDKELFAAYPELKDITVSREEIDGSYAYYTP
-3906 IPARYNPYI
+3906 IEKTITISNKIVIGNEGVLSHEIQHIIQDIEGFAQGGSVTSSLNKILEVADVLGIKDKKPTLNQIRSYI
-3915 HTSRSPLN
+3915 
-3923 DQFKSAW
+3923 
-3930 IRPNLV
+3930 
-3936 TVEVEVPV
+3936 E
-3944 SELTSGYKAE
+3944 SGYVPTDKYKKVE
-3954 RAKDA
+3954 ELAKKNGFDNPIDYVNSLSPTLYYTHLA
-3959 VGEVEWKSGSVSGE
+3959 GEVEARNVQSRLNMTLEQRRNS
-3973 LAKVGKTRRVIL
+3973 LASETEDVAREDQVFIENAL
-3985 SRWDK
+3985 SRSDARLMK
-3990 PVRVLDNSEVAERIA
+3990 
-4005 ELIGDNDITIPE
+4005 
-4017 NVVTPQ
+4017 
-4023 LRAELDKRGVK
+4023 
-4034 IGDPEKGVNKN
+4034 
-4045 EQVQEALKNGLLTDN
+4045 
-4060 SLVRFRENVS
+4060 NVS
-4070 ENGKSLAES
+4070 ESNKARVES
-4079 GNKQAVVDELSNS
+4079 KRKQAVIDELSNS
-4092 LNTPITV
+4092 LNTSITV

-4150 EIVAHKGL
+4150 EVVAHKGL

-4167 TFLDNVYANATV
+4167 TFLDNVYANATE

-4246 ELRYILWRSYKQ
+4246 ELRYILWRSY
-4258 LQNEN
+4258 NN
-4263 LLDIA
+4263 LKEGNILDLA
-4268 EDITKRTELGIGDTV
+4268 EDITMRKEL
-4283 LRFREEGQTDK
+4283 LP
-4294 KDAEDTTVQ
+4294 TTRRAKVSVPKIADDGTIA
-4303 EYEAALNKKNRLNI
+4303 EYEATLAKKS
-4317 NTYKAREAFQ
+4317 YKAREAYQ
-4327 DSMLSVKILQETLE
+4327 DSMLALKVLQDILA
-4341 KHSGKEV
+4341 KYSGKPIKSWE
-4348 RNFED
+4348 NA
-4353 VYKAENQL
+4353 YMAENQL
-4361 GSKTYA
+4361 SSKNTAETEAYSK
-4367 DFDSFRKK
+4367 D
-4375 YFEPLV
+4375 YFNPIVESV
-4381 KELDE
+4381 
-4386 LIKEDWKRNE
+4386 
-4396 DLKMYVYAKS
+4396 AKIVNTGYS
-4406 GLERN
+4406 YRDVLNYMIAKHGLERN
-4411 EKFPVIKAEQEYV
+4411 EVFARRDADQWLKTGEE
-4424 DKKKELDKSLIEGKL
+4424 DLREKL
-4439 NDKQYDALL
+4439 ERGEITEKQFDALYESL
-4448 EQAEAARDQ
+4448 QRRAEEKYQENRERDY
-4457 KIADSKTED
+4457 
-4466 FSGLTGLMKDYNEV
+4466 SGLSSLMEDYGEDTDTDYNAFAESLV
-4480 NGTDEKDFKSLAE
+4480 ESMESNVDTTELWKSINNATKKTLQKA
-4493 KIVSEYESQNDTK
+4493 YESGMMSKQAYDK
-4506 GLWKAI
+4506 
-4512 RAVNDF
+4512 V
-4518 TLRKEMES
+4518 
-4526 GLISSEQFR
+4526 
-4535 SIKNMGMDYYVPLR
+4535 KNMFKYYIPLR
-4549 GWKEEVASDV
+4549 GWNENTASDV
-4559 YEYVTKISPVENI
+4559 YDYMNSERSPI
-4572 NAKMKGRKSLAFNP
+4572 NSVPRKAGGRNSLADDP
-4586 LATMCSLA
+4586 LATIGNMA
-4594 ETAIVLGNRN
+4594 ESAILQGNRN
-4604 KMKQKL
+4604 LMKQNFL
-4610 FNLVVNRPS
+4610 NMVINHPS
-4619 SLATVRDIWYVKNA
+4619 SVAKVKDMWYVYNEVDEVWEPSLPQYNPDFTADEIADAQEKHEQRMKELKQ
-4633 EGKWEPDYPDLGKAN
+4633 EGKATKNISSLNVPYRVMPWEAKEHVVTVLRNGK
-4648 SAEAINKALEEHEE
+4648 E
-4662 RMRELEKDGKAKRKH
+4662 
-4677 PRLDIGLKANKSQLD
+4677 Q
-4692 EHTVKVKINGQEYA
+4692 VVFING
-4706 IYIKAN
+4706 N
-4712 PRAAQALNGMFT
+4712 PRAAQALNGMTNPDAESNIILNGVSRFNRQLAANFT
-4724 YEKNKMLGVL
+4724 TRNPAFVFSNLSRDLIFATSAVTVKEDKEYAQKFAKNILTSMLTVA
-4734 GFYTKLKRLYGAS
+4734 R
-4747 MTSNNPEFIL
+4747 
-4757 PNFVRDT
+4757 V
-4764 HQATALTF
+4764 
-4772 MNYGLKGVKNAM
+4772 LKG
-4784 KESPDVIKAVY
+4784 KADMSKKSDAY
-4795 RGIRGKFDP
+4795 FM
-4804 KNEYDV
+4804 
-4810 LFKEFLENGGET
+4810 EFLANGGET
-4822 GYVQYFSSKD
+4822 CYTALNSVDDYKKKIEKSLSELSNSYVYTVGFKR
-4832 FEKDL
+4832 EKDSDGKNKWKPVQL
-4837 ERILMP
+4837 TSKRDYFKAVRFLADQFSTMNRWAEDISRFNTYMTSREMGRGIVESVNDAKEVTVNFNKKGAGYK
-4843 TMSQKA
+4843 TMSKNSDWYA
-4849 YDYSLKKLGHII
+4849 PENILG
-4861 EQANRMSEDITRFN
+4861 ASAGAFRNLYLFFN
-4875 AYVQSRKAGKTI
+4875 AAVQSL
-4887 VDSIDDAKNISVNFG
+4887 VNFG
-4902 RRGAGFA
+4902 RLAERNKKGFGALIGGFTVAGFA
-4909 TGGFW
+4909 MPLINQLLY
-4914 GTLAG
+4914 TL
-4919 VLNEFKLFFNP
+4919 
-4930 VIQGI
+4930 
-4935 NIILE
+4935 
-4940 PSAKHMARFAFTLFS
+4940 
-4955 HFALGMLVPYLYD
+4955 LG
-4968 LFGDDD
+4968 GDDD
-4974 YWNQSD
+4974 KDYYGDLPDWV
-4980 FNRMNNLII
+4980 RRNNLCIYAGGNRFITIPLPIELRAFYGLGDIAYQNTI
-4989 GRIKIPMAPFF
+4989 GYDGKKGT
-5000 REIYG
+5000 EIAYEAINQMTELLPLNPLG
-5005 TGDIVYRLLTDRIS
+5005 NNGDIVS
-5019 AEDSAW
+5019 
-5025 ETVSQVARMFSLEGL
+5025 TVMPDAFK
-5040 SNPLMFFVPDLG
+5040 PFFQ
-5052 SPVGDIYE
+5052 IYE
-5060 NENFMGLPIAKQTD
+5060 NKDFTGKPIYKESP
-5074 FNEFDPEYKRVYKGT
+5074 FNKTYPEWTKTYRGT
-5089 NGVLVAAS
+5089 SGWLVDLAEWT
-5097 KYFNDITGGDDV
+5097 NELGGGD
-5109 DKSRFDNKYL
+5109 KYKTSDIEML
-5119 NPAYIEHL
+5119 NWNPAKAEHL
-5127 LINYTGGI
+5127 FESYFGGM
-5135 GKTLS
+5135 GKTLNQAGKTFWYATES
-5140 NVIGSVVDL
+5140 LLSGEMNDNLVVRNVPVFNRFFNTVDDKSAFSK
-5149 INNDTDNLTLR
+5149 INNLYFR
-5160 KIPVFGR
+5160 Y
-5167 FILDNDERTERSAI
+5167 LDEYEKTED
-5181 NRQYY
+5181 
-5186 KITEEV
+5186 V
-5192 EKMEHNERGYAN
+5192 LRGYS
-5204 KAASGDL
+5204 KEVSSGNL
-5211 DYLEKLASLQKS
+5211 DYLEKLVSLQKS
-5223 QRFNNLKKIISE
+5223 KKYQNLYIVNQSKKNVMRLMD
-5235 IKKLEEKK
+5235 IKKKVPET
-5243 KRIPDKYKDNL
+5243 
-5254 KNIDDNIFQLKE
+5254 
-5266 MAVEMNKD
+5266 D
-5274 KE
+5274 KETLEKIDAQIMNIKADMVNRVRPK